1 MIDGINIAVDDCHDE
16 KQCIDSRKYC
26 AAIRQRYPVSAKGS
40 SNARKGT
47 RQNTAA
53 WVTQEA
59 MKYIQPTKSIISV
72 LRPLKI

>member
-16 KQCIDSRKYC
+16 KQCIDSRKYRTGYP
-26 AAIRQRYPVSAKGS
+26 AHPVSTKGS

>member
-16 KQCIDSRKYC
+16 KQCI
-26 AAIRQRYPVSAKGS
+26 AVSAKGS